1 MKKWLMCLLLVCCL
15 IILAAPRACAVE
27 IVASG
32 ECGADGNNLT
42 WTLDSEGTLTI
53 SGTGM
58 MKDYRGDK
66 SPLPPWFE
74 KRGNIIT
81 VHLTDNV
88 TSIGNSAFYRCS
100 DLTSVTM
107 PNSVTSIGWYAF
119 AHCSGLTGVT
129 IPDSV
134 TSIGWDAFA
143 HSGLTSVTIPHSMTS
158 INSVAFEYCSELTN
172 VMIPDNVISIEA
184 SAFHGCSSLTS
195 ITIPDSVISIEGAA
209 FYGCSSLTSI
219 TIPDSVTSIGK
230 GAFRNCAALRNVMI
244 HNSVTSIKESVFRNC
259 SALTS
264 VTIAD
269 GMTSIGEFAFYGCS
283 GLTSVTIPNS
293 VTSIGY
299 GAFWDCSS
307 LTDIYYTGTEDE
319 YSKINKRGSDIPS
332 GTLIH
337 YNSVMPE
344 PDDGGD
350 TEPDESTR
358 AEITLSSSNYGG
370 GFNVN
375 LAQYDSGYYGMLIV
389 TAQIPDAEKLNAE
402 DVVWTWEMDG
412 ESGTVGSSSF
422 SSGFFMSQST
432 TKQNG
437 IMSSSV
443 PVSFSVPGKMMLLSV
458 RTSDGRTAGCQLVS
472 VAKPSE
478 SAGGGNTDNPSTG
491 KPSQDDVTRV
501 PFSIAFGEH
510 SLVKDKSETVD
521 LYLYTENAEAN
532 DLQKSIESI
541 EWTSSDGTV
550 VAFDKNGTNRVERSG
565 VNQSILER
573 LSGSKSV
580 DSVKFYG
587 LSSGKATITCT
598 VTIGGMT
605 AKDVRRVT
613 VYTKSA
619 NELHTRIANWRTA
632 FNLYIEA
639 LKTGI
644 AKESNKVAEPDIE
657 EQATLLMEADGA
669 SNKKMVTFFSK
680 DKSQEQEQIRKD
692 VYWALAKYLSEKS
705 ALDFDFSGVNTGTTD
720 EQAVASEIVKKIC
733 SMMDGE
739 SHTYRRGSA
748 EIIFSGFDM
757 GAATRPISYNGKTVA
772 WFVTTEE
779 QIKAVIG
786 VYVHSLSQMGK
797 NALNQVYKEMLK
809 ELFPKDIGTLV
820 NDSVRDK
827 LLKAVEPYSDALE
840 QRGFGNVT
848 RALGNCIGY
857 YSHVKKIMRLADAD
871 PDDLLSA
878 FTSMKTF
885 EFDTDA
891 RSIGNQAVGKAME
904 GVSRA
909 TKKLNEW
916 IETSMSESGEAGKT
930 LAELYKLAYDFRCP
944 VNISVYNGEGTQ
956 IGYVG
961 NSDLW
966 YNEDEVYIEQY
977 GDAKTVYS
985 KGSALTFSIEGTDTG
1000 KLNCIFEEF
1009 DNGESVRRVNYY
1021 DLPLYDGKSFTVTA
1035 TGESVTENAVSV
1047 SSENKTIPADET
1059 ISADDYDSSHVQ
1071 VQCMAN
1077 AENGGEIWGGGN
1089 YVRGDAVTLQAIAAD
1104 DYTFVGWQTNGGALI
1119 SASPVYEFTAHEDIM
1134 LTALFT
1140 KPSQDVD
1147 TSRAV
1152 SVAEF
1157 LIENNDTVQAHAV
1170 VGLSENVTASAY
1182 CAFYNISGKMISV
1195 ECKPLVSGEN
1205 ILDYDVPSVDAST
1218 AKLFVV
1224 DNDFRPLCEC
1234 TSAAIQ

>member
-1 MKKWLMCLLLVCCL
+1 
-15 IILAAPRACAVE
+15 
-27 IVASG
+27 
-32 ECGADGNNLT
+32 
-42 WTLDSEGTLTI
+42 
-53 SGTGM
+53 
-58 MKDYRGDK
+58 
-66 SPLPPWFE
+66 
-74 KRGNIIT
+74 
-81 VHLTDNV
+81 
-88 TSIGNSAFYRCS
+88 
-100 DLTSVTM
+100 
-107 PNSVTSIGWYAF
+107 
-119 AHCSGLTGVT
+119 
-129 IPDSV
+129 
-134 TSIGWDAFA
+134 
-143 HSGLTSVTIPHSMTS
+143 
-158 INSVAFEYCSELTN
+158 
-172 VMIPDNVISIEA
+172 
-184 SAFHGCSSLTS
+184 
-195 ITIPDSVISIEGAA
+195 
-209 FYGCSSLTSI
+209 
-219 TIPDSVTSIGK
+219 
-230 GAFRNCAALRNVMI
+230 
-244 HNSVTSIKESVFRNC
+244 
-259 SALTS
+259 
-264 VTIAD
+264 
-269 GMTSIGEFAFYGCS
+269 
-283 GLTSVTIPNS
+283 
-293 VTSIGY
+293 
-299 GAFWDCSS
+299 
-307 LTDIYYTGTEDE
+307 
-319 YSKINKRGSDIPS
+319 
-332 GTLIH
+332 
-337 YNSVMPE
+337 
-344 PDDGGD
+344 
-350 TEPDESTR
+350 
-358 AEITLSSSNYGG
+358 
-370 GFNVN
+370 
-375 LAQYDSGYYGMLIV
+375 
-389 TAQIPDAEKLNAE
+389 
-402 DVVWTWEMDG
+402 
-412 ESGTVGSSSF
+412 
-422 SSGFFMSQST
+422 
-432 TKQNG
+432 
-437 IMSSSV
+437 
-443 PVSFSVPGKMMLLSV
+443 
-458 RTSDGRTAGCQLVS
+458 
-472 VAKPSE
+472 
-478 SAGGGNTDNPSTG
+478 
-491 KPSQDDVTRV
+491 
-501 PFSIAFGEH
+501 
-510 SLVKDKSETVD
+510 
-521 LYLYTENAEAN
+521 
-532 DLQKSIESI
+532 
-541 EWTSSDGTV
+541 
-550 VAFDKNGTNRVERSG
+550 
-565 VNQSILER
+565 
-573 LSGSKSV
+573 
-580 DSVKFYG
+580 
-587 LSSGKATITCT
+587 
-598 VTIGGMT
+598 
-605 AKDVRRVT
+605 
-613 VYTKSA
+613 
-619 NELHTRIANWRTA
+619 
-632 FNLYIEA
+632 
-639 LKTGI
+639 
-644 AKESNKVAEPDIE
+644 
-657 EQATLLMEADGA
+657 
-669 SNKKMVTFFSK
+669 MVTFFSK
-680 DKSQEQEQIRKD
+680 DNNQEQEQIRKD

-720 EQAVASEIVKKIC
+720 EQAVASGIVKKIC

-757 GAATRPISYNGKTVA
+757 GAATRPISYNGKPVA

-779 QIKAVIG
+779 QIQAVIG
-786 VYVHSLSQMGK
+786 VYVHSLSQMGQ

-848 RALGNCIGY
+848 RALSNCIGY

-871 PDDLLSA
+871 PDNLLSA

-891 RSIGNQAVGKAME
+891 RSIGNQAVRKAMK

-985 KGSALTFSIEGTDTG
+985 KGTALTFSIEGTDTG

-1035 TGESVTENAVSV
+1035 TGESVTENTVSV
-1047 SSENKTIPADET
+1047 SSEDKTIPADET
-1059 ISADDYDSSHVQ
+1059 ISAGDYDSSYVQ

-1104 DYTFVGWQTNGGALI
+1104 DYTFVGWQTNGGALL

-1147 TSRAV
+1147 TSRSV

-1170 VGLSENVTASAY
+1170 VSLSENVTASAY

-1205 ILDYDVPSVDAST
+1205 ILDYDVPSVGAST

-1234 TSAAIQ
+1234 MSAAIQ